1 MSWLSL
7 SSKFP
12 LVSLIVLS
20 HSNVGMS
27 LNLSNNLNIPV
38 IEMLNLS
45 NVMSSSELYSLLAA
59 YMGQVSKLNVYVD
72 NLLDSYISNVT
83 SFSKQFKMSR
93 RAAKMLIRSNYPFVF
108 HEGKKQ
114 SRARSLTRPPKP

>member
-1 MSWLSL
+1 
-7 SSKFP
+7 
-12 LVSLIVLS
+12 
-20 HSNVGMS
+20 
-27 LNLSNNLNIPV
+27 
-38 IEMLNLS
+38 
-45 NVMSSSELYSLLAA
+45 MSSSELYSLLVA

-72 NLLDSYISNVT
+72 NLFDLYISDVT

-93 RAAKMLIRSNYPFVF
+93 RSAKMLARSNYPFVL